1 MESAVFQ
8 RLKKSRPKRLLSAPL
23 SRHSP
28 SAPGYC
34 KFYGLMVDPFAG
46 CDLINSS
53 ACRLRLISIKTRVS
67 SLTRVNL
74 CVRRAWARSRICR
87 RRALLLT
94 RFMPSLHSKP
104 SIPVDR
110 GNSSSAIP
118 RKAHHLHALP
128 HPCRIRLS
136 GIDAL
141 LVSPLLAHAL

>member
-74 CVRRAWARSRICR
+74 CVRSDDSGTVEQV
-87 RRALLLT
+87 ALEGGTVEQAPLWSHFSKNNPESSPFLKD
-94 RFMPSLHSKP
+94 SLESESFLCWESCFLP
-104 SIPVDR
+104 
-110 GNSSSAIP
+110 NS
-118 RKAHHLHALP
+118 L
-128 HPCRIRLS
+128 
-136 GIDAL
+136 
-141 LVSPLLAHAL
+141 